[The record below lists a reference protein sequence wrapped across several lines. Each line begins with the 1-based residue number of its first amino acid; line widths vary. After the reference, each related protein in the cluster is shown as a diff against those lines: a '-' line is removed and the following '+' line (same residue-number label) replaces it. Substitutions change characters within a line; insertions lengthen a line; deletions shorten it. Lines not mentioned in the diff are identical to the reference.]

1 MIRRDELEPGIQF
14 RIQDGASWTLQHIQN
29 LIKEKAASY
38 GISVSFR
45 QDFISD
51 NMLTNLLGVFKQECT
66 VLYRTEN
73 GPKSTGF
80 VMLLQTEGTYLF
92 ITLKKYVLCYTSWGI
107 IVEDVFKELFT

>member
-14 RIQDGASWTLQHIQN
+14 RIQDGASWTLQYIQQ

-45 QDFISD
+45 QDFICD

-80 VMLLQTEGTYLF
+80 AMLLHTEGTYLF
-92 ITLKKYVLCYTSWGI
+92 VTLKKYTLCYTPWGI